1 MAHRDN
7 PRLQLSRPSDAQ
19 HGVRPRLRLVHIL
32 QTWHPAPQ
40 VHDAAA
46 HKDVDRQTRGCR
58 VFAQLAIA
66 GGRLSAI
73 ARIRSSSM
81 MPGPLGI
88 AETSP
93 TALAP
98 YAIARRASSTL
109 LVQQTLIRIP
119 PHITAK
125 CKCVAGVWCDR
136 LIATELCWIGSVV
149 ALADECAGRRP
160 SSLAPHHGIED
171 RQKLHKLPESA
182 ITSQIFPTRGT
193 LQ

>member
-1 MAHRDN
+1 MSGRTAARNPRATPSRAGLFTQAKVYPDFEVCSSIHASPVSVEEKQQLAERDN

-19 HGVRPRLRLVHIL
+19 HDVRPRLRLVHIL

-73 ARIRSSSM
+73 ARMRSSSM

-88 AETSP
+88 AEASP

-109 LVQQTLIRIP
+109 LMQQTLIRTP
-119 PHITAK
+119 PRITAK
-125 CKCVAGVWCDR
+125 CKWLAGVWCDR
-136 LIATELCWIGSVV
+136 LIATEL
-149 ALADECAGRRP
+149 
-160 SSLAPHHGIED
+160 
-171 RQKLHKLPESA
+171 
-182 ITSQIFPTRGT
+182 
-193 LQ
+193 